1 MKVRG
6 LSPKLPLTI
15 SDTDGYTLIKT
26 YKEMVSQNLKMILL
40 TIPGERIMEPAF
52 GVGLRQYLFEQ
63 NTGSVYNDIES
74 NIVEQLNIYMPYADL
89 SQIDFINSD
98 INPDLDDAYLSISM
112 AFYIKPL
119 EEIVNIELNFD
130 LNSQLL
136 ISDS

>member
-6 LSPKLPLTI
+6 LAPKLPLTK

-26 YKEMVSQNLKMILL
+26 HKEMISQNLKMLLL

-63 NTGSVYNDIES
+63 NTNSTYTDIEL
-74 NIVEQLNIYMPYADL
+74 NIKEQLDRYMPYVEL
-89 SQIDFINSD
+89 LEIDFMNAE
-98 INPDLDDAYLSISM
+98 INPELDDNYLGVNMAY
-112 AFYIKPL
+112 YIKAL
-119 EEIVNIELNFD
+119 EEIVNVELNFD

-136 ISDS
+136 ISES